1 MPRKKLPTQ
10 IERNAKSLKD
20 ATPAERDV
28 IDQLPDLWDTHD
40 SITAMANELGWSS
53 SHVGNV
59 WRKFFRPVDGD
70 DRKTE
75 PQAEAHAEAEP
86 LPHSSNGE
94 RGVDPLEHRPVIT
107 IPVNEI
113 PDNDREALAFIKGVK
128 AISAN

>member
-1 MPRKKLPTQ
+1 MPRKKLPSQ

-28 IDQLPDLWDTHD
+28 IDQLPDLWDRHD
-40 SITAMANELGWSS
+40 SITAMANELDWSS
-53 SHVGNV
+53 SHVGSV

-70 DRKTE
+70 GQAE
-75 PQAEAHAEAEP
+75 PQAEGHAEAEP
-86 LPHSSNGE
+86 LPHGSNGE
-94 RGVDPLEHRPVIT
+94 RGVDPLEHGSVIT